1 MNTAGASAQMNS
13 ARSMEP
19 IDPPSLDEL
28 LETIPKGDAG
38 KVVAMPDDESAAFFN
53 DKQVHELDVEVNPD
67 DLALIDSDP
76 SAEMYVDASV
86 KVDGESIGTVGLRY
100 KGSAGAFI
108 APCTSA
114 QYPGEMRGA
123 RVGKCS
129 MKLDFDRV
137 NGDQR
142 LHGLKKLNL
151 HAMGRDSS
159 MLREQLGYSLFREM
173 GIATPRTTYAR
184 VVINGELQGLYLGV
198 EQIDG
203 RFTRARFSEGGK
215 GNVYKEVWPNTLD
228 PARYIAALETNEDD
242 DSVSVMSMLAFAT
255 AVQFEPKAALNWLD
269 RDYMLNYIAVDR
281 MILNDDGAFRFYC
294 TVFRG
299 IDFGGGRN
307 HNFYWYESPV
317 GTRLWLMP
325 WDLDLSF
332 AGALRTRVDRDWRD
346 ASACECHLAEGVER
360 ASMQRAPACDPLIG
374 EVAKWL
380 DNYDEVVDK
389 LIEGPLSADAVDKKL
404 MRWIDLIQPTVKEA
418 AGVNSAP
425 SESDWQEAVA
435 TLRSVI
441 NHTRET
447 RGRWPGF

>member
-38 KVVAMPDDESAAFFN
+38 KVVAMPEDESAAFFN

>member
-1 MNTAGASAQMNS
+1 
-13 ARSMEP
+13 MEP

-38 KVVAMPDDESAAFFN
+38 KVVAMPEDESAAFFN